1 MKNVFLLF
9 GSFLMLVY
17 FAGCSSQPAENSQDK
32 ASQKPVIDTLKVV
45 EAPDTMKTEA
55 KADSIDIPSGKKFT
69 VQIGAF
75 TTIDKANSLSSEAGK
90 VFQKDFVVSYND
102 VIKLY
107 VVRSI
112 PLFDTKLEAESL
124 KAEIQKI
131 KGYEDAWVVTLE

>member
-131 KGYEDAWVVTLE
+131 KGMKTPGL